1 MLYLCRKDGGDRE
14 MKIPVRVN
22 GEAVELEARSDEM
35 LLDVLRRE
43 LRLLSVRQTCGVGV
57 CGVCTALVNGEPISA
72 CITLAPLVRGAEITT
87 VEGLGGNDPVQDAFV
102 EAQAFQCGYCTPG
115 LILTTKRLL
124 EEDPD
129 PPTEKIRTYL
139 GGNICRCGCY
149 AKIEDAVNLAA
160 AEASKAATPRKGG
173 A

>member
-1 MLYLCRKDGGDRE
+1 M
-14 MKIPVRVN
+14 
-22 GEAVELEARSDEM
+22 
-35 LLDVLRRE
+35 
-43 LRLLSVRQTCGVGV
+43 RLLHAR
-57 CGVCTALVNGEPISA
+57 
-72 CITLAPLVRGAEITT
+72 
-87 VEGLGGNDPVQDAFV
+87 
-102 EAQAFQCGYCTPG
+102 
-115 LILTTKRLL
+115 ILTTKRLL